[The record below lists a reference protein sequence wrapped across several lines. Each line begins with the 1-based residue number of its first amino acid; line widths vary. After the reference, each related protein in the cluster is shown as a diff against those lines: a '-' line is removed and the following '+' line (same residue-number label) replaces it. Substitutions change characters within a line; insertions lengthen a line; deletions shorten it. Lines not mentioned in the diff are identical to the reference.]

1 MKYKA
6 AKLTNA
12 NGKMWHIGIDENDAG
27 KHFILPADPA
37 RCEMVAKH
45 FDNAQLKAIARG
57 NPTYTGTY
65 NNVPVSVMCTGMGAM
80 AVAVAV
86 EELKQLGVKTMIRMG
101 TSGSLQANLP
111 DNSFVIATGAVR
123 AEGASK
129 EYIGDEY
136 PAVADVDVVYALRQA
151 CREFGVKPYLGIV
164 RSHDAFY
171 IESPG
176 AHEGYMERIKPWSDA
191 GVLAVENESS
201 ALFTISS
208 LLGGI
213 RAGTILLTGGYLGDH
228 YGSMSTSNKDNYQ
241 EKVDL
246 MTKITLRA
254 IEIIDGLDD
263 LEDIRL

>member
-1 MKYKA
+1 MKAKA
-6 AKLTNA
+6 LFLIALLSLATPSC
-12 NGKMWHIGIDENDAG
+12 GILKMFKKSNNNEETQSSEKVVTDEQ
-27 KHFILPADPA
+27 K
-37 RCEMVAKH
+37 
-45 FDNAQLKAIARG
+45 
-57 NPTYTGTY
+57 
-65 NNVPVSVMCTGMGAM
+65 
-80 AVAVAV
+80 
-86 EELKQLGVKTMIRMG
+86 VKNYLDR
-101 TSGSLQANLP
+101 
-111 DNSFVIATGAVR
+111 
-123 AEGASK
+123 EGEGEFHDVLVK

-136 PAVADVDVVYALRQA
+136 PAVADVDVVWALRKA
-151 CREFGVKPYLGIV
+151 CEEFNVKPYLGIV

-176 AHEGYMERIKPWSDA
+176 AHEGYMERIKTWSDA

-228 YGSMSTSNKDNYQ
+228 YGSMSTSNKDDYQ

-254 IEIIDGLDD
+254 IEIIDKLAD
-263 LEDIRL
+263 LEDVRL